1 MSLDQDKCDVFCFDA
16 DKVTKFKGNLP
27 DVSKLAELFKV
38 LSDETRTKIL
48 YILAQEEMCVCD
60 LAVILDTS
68 VSNISHHLRLLRTA
82 RLVRNR
88 RQGRMVYYALD
99 DQHVFNIINGA
110 FAHMKHL

>member
-1 MSLDQDKCDVFCFDA
+1 MTLDQDRCDVFCFDH
-16 DKVTKFKGNLP
+16 DKVAKFKENLP
-27 DVSKLAELFKV
+27 DVSKLADLFKV

-60 LAVILDTS
+60 LAAILGTS

-88 RQGRMVYYALD
+88 REGRMVYYALD
-99 DQHVFNIINGA
+99 DQHVVNIINGG
-110 FAHMKHL
+110 FAHIKHL